1 MKLVIDLATIVL
13 VIVVVAVLFEGSN
26 SNVDLAS
33 TGPIYN
39 ELANSLG
46 NRGLTFTFLL

>member
-1 MKLVIDLATIVL
+1 MSLKIIQLTIVL

-26 SNVDLAS
+26 PNVDLAS